1 MLIIFSFGLPSD
13 NVLILV
19 FCLPLKPLE
28 IREAHIK
35 SSEYKVCVLG
45 LWAAQE
51 KEGKRLVML
60 ADALE
65 SGR

>member
-1 MLIIFSFGLPSD
+1 MSPYSCFFFLSI
-13 NVLILV
+13 
-19 FCLPLKPLE
+19 KPLE

-51 KEGKRLVML
+51 EEGKKLVKL

-65 SGR
+65 SGRWVK

>member
-1 MLIIFSFGLPSD
+1 MWGENEFLYEIPITHNNSLLPQ
-13 NVLILV
+13 
-19 FCLPLKPLE
+19 KPLE
-28 IREAHIK
+28 VREANVKASKH
-35 SSEYKVCVLG
+35 KVCVLG

-51 KEGKRLVML
+51 AEGRRLVEL

>member
-1 MLIIFSFGLPSD
+1 MSSYACSFFLSM
-13 NVLILV
+13 
-19 FCLPLKPLE
+19 KPLE

-45 LWAAQE
+45 LWAAKE
-51 KEGKRLVML
+51 EEGKRLVKL

-65 SGR
+65 SGRWGK